1 MRILVLT
8 AMYPTP
14 ARPEFGSFVRTQV
27 RSLES
32 AGADVE
38 VMVIDG
44 ANRKLMYP
52 RAVPRLRARLAQ
64 RRADVVH
71 AHYSYAGVV
80 AMAQRSAPVVLT
92 FHGDDLLGTRDAR
105 GRTEPWSRAVA
116 AGGQMLGERV
126 DGVIVQT
133 EQMARRLRRPDVH
146 VLPHEVDL
154 ETFRPTPREEARREL
169 GLRKDGRYVLF
180 AASPTIPVKN
190 FSMARD
196 AVSELRQDDP
206 RVELVVC
213 VHEPQPRLALYMS
226 ACDVLAFPSWQEGS
240 PNVVKQAMACNLPIV
255 ATDVGDVRAVIGGT
269 TGCHVVGFDTA
280 QFASRLGD
288 ELLRRRRTEGRGAVR
303 HLSGERVAR
312 RLLEVYDGVARGTE
326 PCVG

>member
-1 MRILVLT
+1 MRVLVLT

-27 RSLES
+27 QSLRA
-32 AGADVE
+32 AGADVD

-44 ANRKLMYP
+44 PNRKLMYP
-52 RAVPRLRARLAQ
+52 RAVPRLRARLAG
-64 RRADVVH
+64 RTADVVH

-80 AMAQRSAPVVLT
+80 AVAQRAAPVVLT

-105 GRTEPWSRAVA
+105 GRTELWSRPVA
-116 AGGQMLGERV
+116 AAGRALGERV

-133 EQMARRLRRPDVH
+133 EQMARRFRRGDVH

-154 ETFRPTPREEARREL
+154 DVFRPTPREAARRAL
-169 GLRKDGRYVLF
+169 GLAADGRFVLF
-180 AASPTIPVKN
+180 AASPSVAVKN
-190 FSMARD
+190 FAMARD
-196 AVSELRQDDP
+196 AVAELRRKDP
-206 RVELVVC
+206 GIELIVC
-213 VHEPQPRLALYMS
+213 EHEPQPRLALFMS

-269 TGCHVVGFDTA
+269 SGCHIVGFDSDELA
-280 QFASRLGD
+280 LRLGV
-288 ELLRRRRTEGRGAVR
+288 ELALRRRTDGREAVR
-303 HLSGERVAR
+303 HLAGDRVAR
-312 RLLEVYDGVARGTE
+312 RLLEIYDDVAGAA
-326 PCVG
+326 